1 MDFKQRVSSFEAL
14 GLRHD
19 VLKALDAMNITQPT
33 VIQVKLVVI
42 VKTRKAMVHREPKLS
57 FNEGYGNLEIQ
68 CWVPCL

>member
-19 VLKALDAMNITQPT
+19 VLKALDAMNMTQPT

-42 VKTRKAMVHREPKLS
+42 EIRKALVHREPKLS
-57 FNEGYGNLEIQ
+57 FSKGYGNLEIQ

>member
-19 VLKALDAMNITQPT
+19 VLKALDAMNMTQPT

-42 VKTRKAMVHREPKLS
+42 EIRIAMVHREPKLS